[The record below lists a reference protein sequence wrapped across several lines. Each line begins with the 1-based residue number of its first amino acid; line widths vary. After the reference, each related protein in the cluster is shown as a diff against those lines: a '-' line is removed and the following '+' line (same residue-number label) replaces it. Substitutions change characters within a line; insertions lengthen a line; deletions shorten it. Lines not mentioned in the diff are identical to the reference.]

1 VPGVSEQEGHQE
13 EQLVIVSMVLGPAQT
28 NTYII
33 GDTTT
38 DAALLID
45 PAWQGESIA
54 KEVADRGWR
63 VGEIAL
69 THAHFDHIGGIAGVI
84 GASDGPITIGMHAA
98 DEFIRSSGGGAQ
110 VFGFSSFDP
119 GPEPTIN
126 YEDTSQIK
134 LGDHTFEIR
143 HTPGHSPGHVVIILK
158 EAKLVFCGDLIFQ
171 RSVGRT
177 DLPGGSSQELLQS
190 IRSEILSLPDDT
202 RLLPGHGPATTVGE
216 ERRFNP
222 FITGDLL

>member
-1 VPGVSEQEGHQE
+1 MSEKEGPRE
-13 EQLVIVSMVLGPAQT
+13 DQLVIVSMVLGPAQT

-33 GDTTT
+33 ADVVTNT
-38 DAALLID
+38 ALLID
-45 PAWQGESIA
+45 PAWQGENIA
-54 KEVADRGWR
+54 REIADRGWR
-63 VGEIAL
+63 LGEIAL
-69 THAHFDHIGGIAGVI
+69 THAHFDHIGGISGVI
-84 GASDGPITIGMHAA
+84 STVDGPVPIGMHSS

-126 YEDTSQIK
+126 YEDTDQIS
-134 LGDHTFEIR
+134 LGEHTFEIR
-143 HTPGHSPGHVVIILK
+143 HTPGHSPGHVVFVLK
-158 EAKLVFCGDLIFQ
+158 DANLVFCGDLIFQ

-177 DLPGGSSQELLQS
+177 DLPGGNSQELINS
-190 IRSEILSLPDDT
+190 IRREILSMPDDT

-222 FITGDLL
+222 FLTGDFL

>member
-1 VPGVSEQEGHQE
+1 VPEQENQQD
-13 EQLVIVSMVLGPAQT
+13 QLVIITMVLGPAQT

-33 GDTTT
+33 GDTATNR
-38 DAALLID
+38 ALLID

-54 KEVADRGWR
+54 SEVADRGWQIA
-63 VGEIAL
+63 EIAL
-69 THAHFDHIGGIAGVI
+69 THAHFDHIGGIAGVLS
-84 GASDGPITIGMHAA
+84 ASGQPIPLGMHAS

-110 VFGFSSFDP
+110 VFGFSSFNP

-126 YEDTSQIK
+126 YEDVQQ
-134 LGDHTFEIR
+134 LQFGNHTFEIR
-143 HTPGHSPGHVVIILK
+143 HTPGHSPGHVVFVLK
-158 EAKLVFCGDLIFQ
+158 DAGLVFCGDLIFQ

-177 DLPGGSSQELLQS
+177 DLPGGSSRDLLAS
-190 IRSEILSLPDDT
+190 IRREILSLPDDT

-222 FITGDLL
+222 FLSGDLL